1 MFMFHAA
8 MMLGLI
14 AIALGVI
21 LVVWGSRN
29 EGQGIT
35 FAKIFGYL
43 IIIVAILGEICS
55 SYYSI
60 KYWHEGYFNTPYNSV
75 NVSNKQGAQ

>member
-14 AIALGVI
+14 AIALGVS
-21 LVVWGSRN
+21 LVVWSVRN

-35 FAKIFGYL
+35 MASIFGYI

-55 SYYSI
+55 AYYSI
-60 KYWHEGYFNTPYNSV
+60 NYWREGYFQTPSDGMNV
-75 NVSNKQGAQ
+75 NAKKMQ